1 MDAFREKGL
10 FLLEAFF
17 FSFFFSFLFF
27 ISFLMHGRLHSVL
40 IFTTLKV

>member
-10 FLLEAFF
+10 FLLEA
-17 FSFFFSFLFF
+17 FFFSFLFF